1 MLSNCIKDLL
11 NLKGVIVKS
20 IKNLKD
26 IVEVYI
32 ELPISEQICPSCGT
46 ITSKVHDYYTQPIK
60 DIPIQFKHTNL
71 IYRKRRYECP
81 CCKKNFYEKNDI
93 VLKYHRRT
101 IRLTGFIVDELR
113 TLDSVTNIS
122 KRSNVSTSVISKMF
136 PYLAVTISKLPRVLC
151 IDEFK
156 GNSGKFKY
164 QVALIDGET
173 HQVVDILECRHKHF
187 LCEYFKKFP
196 KEQLDNVEYFV
207 TDLWETYKDIAFT
220 YFRKA
225 KIIADH
231 FHFARYACDAVNNI
245 RIDVQKKLP
254 KNERVYFK
262 HSRKLLLSRAC
273 NLKTDEQ
280 KDALSNILIN
290 YSEDLRIAYREKEDL
305 LDIIHSEED
314 SSLKT
319 NRFAEWVKR
328 NLESPIVQ
336 LQECAKTYQHWYVE
350 IKNSLEVPFSNGAT
364 EGFNNKIKVLK
375 RVSFGMRN
383 FDNFKARILL
393 LNRN

>member
-1 MLSNCIKDLL
+1 VLSNCIKNLL

-20 IKNLKD
+20 IKNFEN
-26 IVEVYI
+26 EVHIYI
-32 ELPISEQICPSCGT
+32 EMPKKEHCCPFCSAK
-46 ITSKVHDYYTQPIK
+46 TSKVHDYYTQTIK
-60 DIPIQFKHTNL
+60 DIPIYFKPTKL

-81 CCKKNFYEKNDI
+81 NCHKSFFEDCD
-93 VLKYHRRT
+93 LLAKYARRT
-101 IRLTGFIVDELR
+101 SRLSGFVINELR
-113 TLDSVTNIS
+113 NLTSQADVA
-122 KRSNVSTSVISKMF
+122 KKCNVSTSVISKML
-136 PYLAVTISKLPRVLC
+136 PYLAVTNSTLPRVLC

-156 GNSGKFKY
+156 GNTGNYKY
-164 QVALIDGET
+164 QVSLINGET
-173 HQVVDILECRHKHF
+173 HEVVDILKCRHKHE

-196 KEQLDNVEYFV
+196 QEQLDNVEYFV

-273 NLKTDEQ
+273 KLKTDEQ
-280 KDALSNILIN
+280 KNALSNILIN

-305 LDIIHSEED
+305 LDIIHSTD
-314 SSLKT
+314 DFCLKT
-319 NRFAEWVKR
+319 NRFAEWVRR

>member
-1 MLSNCIKDLL
+1 MPKKEHC
-11 NLKGVIVKS
+11 
-20 IKNLKD
+20 
-26 IVEVYI
+26 
-32 ELPISEQICPSCGT
+32 CPFCSAK
-46 ITSKVHDYYTQPIK
+46 TSKVHDYYTQTIK
-60 DIPIQFKHTNL
+60 DIPIYFKPTKL

-81 CCKKNFYEKNDI
+81 NCHKSFFEDCD
-93 VLKYHRRT
+93 LLAKYARRT
-101 IRLTGFIVDELR
+101 SRLSGFVINELR
-113 TLDSVTNIS
+113 NLTSQADVA
-122 KRSNVSTSVISKMF
+122 KKCNVSTSVISKML
-136 PYLAVTISKLPRVLC
+136 PYLAVTNSTLPRVLC

-156 GNSGKFKY
+156 GNTGNYKY
-164 QVALIDGET
+164 QVSLINGET
-173 HQVVDILECRHKHF
+173 HEVVDILKCRHKHE

-196 KEQLDNVEYFV
+196 QEQLDNVEYFV

-273 NLKTDEQ
+273 KLKTDEQ
-280 KDALSNILIN
+280 KNALSNILIN

-305 LDIIHSEED
+305 LDIIHSTD
-314 SSLKT
+314 DFCLKT
-319 NRFAEWVKR
+319 NRFAEWVRR